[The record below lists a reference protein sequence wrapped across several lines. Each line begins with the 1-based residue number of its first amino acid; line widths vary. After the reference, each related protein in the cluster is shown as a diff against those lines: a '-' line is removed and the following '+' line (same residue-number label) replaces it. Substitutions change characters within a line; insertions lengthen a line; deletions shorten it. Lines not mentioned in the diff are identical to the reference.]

1 MDNSLDDGVKLIS
14 AQRELSITERTE
26 ALAYTLWIER
36 GCPEGT
42 PGVDWF
48 EAERRLTDA
57 DGPDPSEGANHPVQP
72 VIAPSRRLRRAVALE
87 T

>member
-57 DGPDPSEGANHPVQP
+57 DGPDPIRRGESLSSTGDCTF
-72 VIAPSRRLRRAVALE
+72 APA
-87 T
+87 